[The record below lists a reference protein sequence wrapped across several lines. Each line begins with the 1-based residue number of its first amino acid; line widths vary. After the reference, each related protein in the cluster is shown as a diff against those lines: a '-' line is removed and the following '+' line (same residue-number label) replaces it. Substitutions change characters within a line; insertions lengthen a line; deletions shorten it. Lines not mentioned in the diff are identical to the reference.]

1 VPEVRR
7 STGSPTVRRRE
18 LGAHLRALRVARGL
32 TVEQVAGELLCST
45 SKISRME
52 TGHRGATARDVRD
65 LCNLYEVDDQL
76 ERARLTNLAAEGK
89 QRGWWQAYELDY
101 FDTYVGLEEAAT
113 GTRQYQ
119 STVVPGLLQT
129 PEYARAVAEVLDV
142 TPERVDEL
150 VEVKMRRQTLLA
162 RKPEAPLSVILD
174 EAVLHRV
181 VGGAIAMQAQL
192 NHLINV
198 TKFHNV
204 TIQVISYGAGAHP
217 AMESTFAILSLE
229 EPVPSIVYV
238 EGLVGFIYLDRPQ
251 DIARYEQVFDRLRDV
266 ALSPQES
273 IKLIAKVSMD
283 HSRAS
288 ADAVGTR

>member
-18 LGAHLRALRVARGL
+18 LGARLRALRLARGL
-32 TVEQVAGELLCST
+32 TVEQVAAELLCST

-76 ERARLTNLAAEGK
+76 ERTRLTNLAAEGK

-129 PEYARAVAEVLDV
+129 PEYARAVAEVLEV

-150 VEVKMRRQTLLA
+150 VEVKMRRQRLLA

-181 VGGAIAMQAQL
+181 VGGATAMQAQL

-198 TKFHNV
+198 TKIHNV
-204 TIQVISYGAGAHP
+204 AIQVISYGAGAHP

-229 EPVPSIVYV
+229 EPVPSVVYV